1 MMNIYS
7 RDRHSNLT
15 SRSFDQSRSISA
27 NESTYNY
34 GRKGERERDN
44 VSVERALTSIPV
56 GSVRVMNDQLSR
68 RYARNSIS
76 PTCLPI
82 WYLAPSSMFLRRRRR
97 TGCKTCRTQGTREP
111 STVSPT
117 PMEPMEEET
126 SEYTRM
132 GKPILDEVI
141 TCVLAAWSGEESER
155 KSLHYVK
162 RGSARFLSKA
172 REASLYHQ
180 KKKLVVNWRNIHSRS
195 VGRDEEETIRESWK
209 ESGS

>member
-1 MMNIYS
+1 MNRRII
-7 RDRHSNLT
+7 T
-15 SRSFDQSRSISA
+15 
-27 NESTYNY
+27 EE
-34 GRKGERERDN
+34 KERERDN

-56 GSVRVMNDQLSR
+56 GSIRVMNDQLSR

-180 KKKLVVNWRNIHSRS
+180 KKKLVVNWNIHSRS